1 MKLENT
7 SPERIAALAVA
18 QRAYFGSGA
27 TLGEAF
33 RREQLRRLGAALKKW
48 EQPLCEALWQ
58 DLHKSEEEA
67 VLTELS
73 IVEGEIRNH
82 LRHLHRW
89 MRWERRSTPL
99 KMLPSRSR
107 IVSEPLG
114 CALIVAPWNYPV
126 QLLLNPLVGAISA
139 GCTAMLKPSPY
150 VPNVSLAIE
159 RMIAETFD
167 ERYIAVVQGNRD
179 VNGRLLEERYDV
191 IFFTGS
197 PSLGRIVMRA
207 AAEHLTPV
215 VLELGGKSPCIVDRG
230 ADVDLAARRIVWGKT
245 LNAGQTCIAPDYLM
259 IYRPL
264 QERFIEA
271 FRREVRRMHGDD
283 PRKDRHFVRMV
294 NGRAF
299 DRVAGYL
306 NDGRVVAGG
315 ETNRDE
321 LYIAPTLLADV
332 DPTSAVMQEEI
343 FGPVLPM
350 IAFDDVEDVVQFV
363 TEREKPLAFYYFGP
377 ECKGRDIIG
386 RTSSGGA
393 CINDTIMHIANE
405 NIPFGGV
412 GNSGMGRYHGRES
425 FDAFSHRRSVVL
437 APTWIDLP
445 FRYMPYRM
453 FDFVRK
459 ML

>member
-139 GCTAMLKPSPY
+139 GCTAILKHSPY
-150 VPNVSLAIE
+150 VTNVSLAIE

-167 ERYIAVVQGNRD
+167 ERYIAVVQGNRE

-207 AAEHLTPV
+207 AAENLTPV
-215 VLELGGKSPCIVDRG
+215 VL
-230 ADVDLAARRIVWGKT
+230 
-245 LNAGQTCIAPDYLM
+245 
-259 IYRPL
+259 
-264 QERFIEA
+264 
-271 FRREVRRMHGDD
+271 
-283 PRKDRHFVRMV
+283 
-294 NGRAF
+294 
-299 DRVAGYL
+299 
-306 NDGRVVAGG
+306 
-315 ETNRDE
+315 
-321 LYIAPTLLADV
+321 
-332 DPTSAVMQEEI
+332 
-343 FGPVLPM
+343 
-350 IAFDDVEDVVQFV
+350 
-363 TEREKPLAFYYFGP
+363 
-377 ECKGRDIIG
+377 
-386 RTSSGGA
+386 
-393 CINDTIMHIANE
+393 
-405 NIPFGGV
+405 
-412 GNSGMGRYHGRES
+412 
-425 FDAFSHRRSVVL
+425 
-437 APTWIDLP
+437 
-445 FRYMPYRM
+445 
-453 FDFVRK
+453 
-459 ML
+459 

>member
-58 DLHKSEEEA
+58 DLHKSKEEA

-150 VPNVSLAIE
+150 VPNVSLTIE

-167 ERYIAVVQGNRD
+167 ERYIAVVQGNRE

-215 VLELGGKSPCIVDRG
+215 VLELGGKSPCIVDCG

-294 NGRAF
+294 NERAF

-377 ECKGRDIIG
+377 ERKGRDIIG